1 MNLKNSLNEK
11 EINLLEK
18 AGVYVEDRDY
28 NKQELER
35 CAFHIQ
41 DYIMSHSSK
50 NGDMNRISNQYN
62 GILNTL
68 L

>member
-28 NKQELER
+28 NKQ
-35 CAFHIQ
+35 
-41 DYIMSHSSK
+41 
-50 NGDMNRISNQYN
+50 
-62 GILNTL
+62 
-68 L
+68 

>member
-35 CAFHIQ
+35 CAFNVQ
-41 DYIMSHSSK
+41 DYIMSHSLK
-50 NGDMNRISNQYN
+50 NGDINKISSQYYKIIN
-62 GILNTL
+62 ILL
-68 L
+68 

>member
-18 AGVYVEDRDY
+18 VGVYVEDRDY
-28 NKQELER
+28 SKQELER
-35 CAFHIQ
+35 YAFNIQ
-41 DYIMSHSSK
+41 DYIMSHSLK
-50 NGDMNRISNQYN
+50 NGDMNRVSNQYN

>member
-11 EINLLEK
+11 EINLLEQ
-18 AGVYVEDRDY
+18 AGICVEDRDY

-35 CAFHIQ
+35 CAFNIQ
-41 DYIMSHSSK
+41 DYIMSHSLK
-50 NGDMNRISNQYN
+50 NGDINKVSDKYEE
-62 GILNTL
+62 ILNRL

>member
-18 AGVYVEDRDY
+18 VGVYVEDRDY

-35 CAFHIQ
+35 CAFNIQ
-41 DYIMSHSSK
+41 DYIMSHSLK
-50 NGDMNRISNQYN
+50 NGDVNKISIQYDR
-62 GILNTL
+62 ILNIL

>member
-1 MNLKNSLNEK
+1 MNLKKRLNKK
-11 EINLLEK
+11 EINLLEQ
-18 AGVYVEDRDY
+18 AGVYVEDKEY

-35 CAFHIQ
+35 CAFNIQ

-50 NGDMNRISNQYN
+50 DINNMSSQYKE
-62 GILNTL
+62 IFNTL

>member
-1 MNLKNSLNEK
+1 MNLKNNLNEK

-28 NKQELER
+28 NKQELEK
-35 CAFHIQ
+35 CAFNIQ
-41 DYIMSHSSK
+41 DYIMSYSLK
-50 NGDMNRISNQYN
+50 NGDINKVSNKYKE
-62 GILNTL
+62 ILKIL

>member
-28 NKQELER
+28 NKQELEK
-35 CAFHIQ
+35 CAFNIQ
-41 DYIMSHSSK
+41 DYIMSHSLK
-50 NGDMNRISNQYN
+50 NGDINKISSQYDKIIN
-62 GILNTL
+62 ILL
-68 L
+68 

>member
-35 CAFHIQ
+35 CAFNIQ
-41 DYIMSHSSK
+41 DYIMSHSLK
-50 NGDMNRISNQYN
+50 NGDINKISSQYDKIIN
-62 GILNTL
+62 ILL
-68 L
+68 

>member
-1 MNLKNSLNEK
+1 MNLKNNLNEK
-11 EINLLEK
+11 EINLLRK

-35 CAFHIQ
+35 CAFNIQ
-41 DYIMSHSSK
+41 DYIMSHSLK
-50 NGDMNRISNQYN
+50 NGDISKISSKYTCIINK
-62 GILNTL
+62 L

>member
-28 NKQELER
+28 NKQELEK
-35 CAFHIQ
+35 CAFNVQ
-41 DYIMSHSSK
+41 DYIMSHSLK
-50 NGDMNRISNQYN
+50 NGDINKISSQYDKIIN
-62 GILNTL
+62 ILL
-68 L
+68 